1 MKYAKERNFLRLLPD
16 FMLDEFLKFNVLND
30 IEKKIIYYMFK
41 EQKSIRDIA
50 DLGLLNYE
58 KSSLYHFYENGLL
71 KIREWIK
78 KTEKKAYK
86 QVYKIF

>member
-58 KSSLYHFYENGLL
+58 KSSLYYFYENGLL